1 MRSFVLAA
9 LLLAIG
15 ATALVLIGLN
25 TLAGPYSDGSLAE
38 FDTVYRTLG
47 WSKYLGA
54 LLLLWLA
61 DRAVLWR
68 EHLGWRRTVL
78 LWTPFVLFCAAAY
91 FQWVVLGDARS
102 AYLEGRGQPEEASS
116 GAVFYM
122 AIVFPLAFAVTG
134 FNAWYAQRRQ
144 LRLTSLGLTKHV

>member
-68 EHLGWRRTVL
+68 EHLGWRRTLL
-78 LWTPFVLFCAAAY
+78 LWMPFVLFCVCAY
-91 FQWVVLGDARS
+91 FQWVVLREARIT
-102 AYLEGRGQPEEASS
+102 YLDRHGRPEGGLS
-116 GAVFYM
+116 GSVLFM
-122 AIVFPLAFAVTG
+122 AMVFPLAFAITG
-134 FNAWYAQRRQ
+134 LNAWFVQRRQ
-144 LRLTSLGLTKHV
+144 LRLTSLGIM